1 MGPTETLREI
11 CGRYYAQVRKEGLNP
26 FDLFNRD
33 FLLNLDT
40 ETIEAGKRDLYDEA
54 KLHRALRSQIQAAL
68 DRKEKT
74 AMKRH
79 LCAAFYRD
87 LKRDGL
93 NPLDLYN
100 WDALLNIEEETFQAG
115 RRGYFEDEKLHK
127 HLRKALWEAL
137 ERKADDI
144 DMESEDDQC
153 SLHLSRL
160 KHNRRSTAVQR
171 I

>member
-1 MGPTETLREI
+1 MGPIETLRDV
-11 CGRYYAQVRKEGLNP
+11 CGRYYANLKKEGLNP

-33 FLLNLDT
+33 FLLNIDT
-40 ETIEAGKRDLYDEA
+40 ETLEAGKRDLYDEV
-54 KLHRALRSQIQAAL
+54 KLHRWLRKLIQEAL
-68 DRKEKT
+68 DRKDRT

-87 LKRDGL
+87 LKNDGL
-93 NPLDLYN
+93 NPLDLFN

-115 RRGYFEDEKLHK
+115 RRGYHEDEKLHK

-137 ERKADDI
+137 ERKAEDI
-144 DMESEDDQC
+144 DMESGEDC
-153 SLHLSRL
+153 VAHLKSL
-160 KHNRRSTAVQR
+160 KHNRRNSVVQR